1 MKYKRIQP
9 LVAHGSAVRTVYF
22 VALCCAR
29 MRTTD
34 LSFVYFISI
43 EVGCAFHDTWA
54 AMGDTKLV
62 GLADDA

>member
-1 MKYKRIQP
+1 MKYKKIQP

-29 MRTTD
+29 IALQIYLLYILFLVSKWTV
-34 LSFVYFISI
+34 LQ
-43 EVGCAFHDTWA
+43 DTRA
-54 AMGDTKLV
+54 AMGDTKLI